1 MAEYVKS
8 ELLAKSNKIKHGF
21 FTRNGGTSNGIYH
34 SLNCGTYSND
44 HHENILKNRSLAL
57 HALSKK
63 SKLIEIHQTH
73 SNIVHIFDNQENIP
87 DADAIVTDQ
96 KNIAL
101 SIVTADC
108 APVLFADEE
117 AGVIGAAHAG
127 WKGAFTGILEN
138 TITQMC
144 ELGATKENITAAI
157 GPCISQ
163 ASYEVGPEF
172 FEKIQDDKYFL
183 KSTNQGNFQFNLE
196 SYVYDKLLNTGLN
209 NIDALNTDTYPINN
223 GFFSYRR
230 KTHLNEEDYGRQIS
244 IILQN

>member
-1 MAEYVKS
+1 MNCGPGSSDEPKDIQKNLKIVSKKIK
-8 ELLAKSNKIKHGF
+8 AKSKKIF
-21 FTRNGGTSNGIYH
+21 L
-34 SLNCGTYSND
+34 LN
-44 HHENILKNRSLAL
+44 
-57 HALSKK
+57 
-63 SKLIEIHQTH
+63 QVH
-73 SNIVHIFDNQENIP
+73 SNKLHYLDKYSDINNKFLGDALVTNKKNIP
-87 DADAIVTDQ
+87 
-96 KNIAL
+96 IAVL
-101 SIVTADC
+101 TADC
-108 APVLFADEE
+108 VPILIYDNNLKIIS
-117 AGVIGAAHAG
+117 VIHAG

-138 TITQMC
+138 TISKMC

-183 KSTNQGNFQFNLE
+183 KSTNEGNFQFNLE
-196 SYVYDKLLNTGLN
+196 SYVYDKLLSTGLN